1 MMNSQLDPGRII
13 QTGMS
18 FWASKALLSAVEL
31 NVFGLLGDKAMTGA
45 ELTKALGLHNRA
57 NPDFFDTLLTLGF
70 LERDGDGPAGRY
82 RNTAETATF
91 LDKTK
96 PTYVGGILE
105 MANSRLFRFW
115 ADLTEALKTGKPQ
128 NETKNG
134 GQSMFDELYADPARL
149 EQFVEAMSGVSTGNF
164 MALAEK
170 FDFSK
175 YKTLC
180 DVGGAAGI
188 LSIMVATRHKHMSCI
203 TTDLPMVSPIAKKK
217 IARFGLSE
225 RIQTKDLDFF
235 KEPLLKAD
243 VITMGMI
250 LHDWDLENKI
260 MLIRKAY
267 DALPEGGAFIAVDAI
282 IDDARRQN
290 AFGVLMSLNMLIEF
304 GVAFDYT
311 GADFTRWCK
320 EVGFK
325 GTEIIPLAGFSSAA
339 VAYK

>member
-1 MMNSQLDPGRII
+1 MNTPLDPTRII
-13 QTGMS
+13 QTGLG
-18 FWASKALLSAVEL
+18 FWAAKTLLSAVEL
-31 NVFGLLGDKAMTGA
+31 DLFSLLGDKALTGA
-45 ELTKALGLHNRA
+45 ELTKALGLHSRA
-57 NPDFFDTLLTLGF
+57 NPDFFDTLLALGF
-70 LERDGDGPAGRY
+70 LERDGDGPVGRY

-91 LDKTK
+91 LDKSK
-96 PTYVGGILE
+96 PGYVGGILD

-115 ADLTEALKTGKPQ
+115 ADLTEALKTGKAQ

-134 GQSMFDELYADPARL
+134 GESMFAEVYANPARL
-149 EQFVEAMSGVSTGNF
+149 KQFVEAMSGVSTGNF

-170 FDFSK
+170 FDFSQ

-180 DVGGAAGI
+180 DVGGAAGV
-188 LSIMVATRHKHMSCI
+188 LSIMVATRHRHMNCI
-203 TTDLPMVSPIAKKK
+203 TADLPMVSEIAREKIAKL
-217 IARFGLSE
+217 GLSD
-225 RIQTKDLDFF
+225 RIKTQDVDFF
-235 KEPLLKAD
+235 KDPLPKAD

-250 LHDWDLENKI
+250 LHDWDLENKM

-267 DALPEGGAFIAVDAI
+267 DALPEGGAFIAVEAI

-290 AFGVLMSLNMLIEF
+290 AFGLMMSLNMLIEF

-311 GADFTRWCK
+311 GADFTRWCR

-325 GTEIIPLAGFSSAA
+325 HTEIIPLAGPSSAA

>member
-45 ELTKALGLHNRA
+45 ELTRALGLHNRA

-70 LERDGDGPAGRY
+70 LERDGDGPAARY

-188 LSIMVATRHKHMSCI
+188 LSIMVATRHKHMSCT

-250 LHDWDLENKI
+250 LHDWDLENKM

-290 AFGVLMSLNMLIEF
+290 AFGMLMSLNMLIEF

-325 GTEIIPLAGFSSAA
+325 RTEIIPLAGFSSAA